1 MYPST
6 TFNWHDTSD
15 NPLNITN
22 NRKEHKNMAQMGVIH
37 EINDLGLG
45 FDELKGNDNRVVNEA
60 VQKEREAQNSQI
72 INEDNKEKK

>member
-6 TFNWHDTSD
+6 NFNWHDTS
-15 NPLNITN
+15 NNSSN

-45 FDELKGNDNRVVNEA
+45 FDKLGESDNRVVNEA
-60 VQKEREAQNSQI
+60 VQKEREAKNSQI

>member
-15 NPLNITN
+15 NPLNITKT
-22 NRKEHKNMAQMGVIH
+22 RKEHKNMAQFGVIT
-37 EINDLGLG
+37 EQGDLGLG
-45 FDELKGNDNRVVNEA
+45 FDKLGEKDNKVVNEA
-60 VQKEREAQNSQI
+60 VLKEREAQNSQI